1 MICGMA
7 QPPVPPV
14 RAAEPLPAPD
24 GAQDA
29 AGSALEPFYL
39 PRGEGRFHA
48 THSTTGPWFADA
60 QHAGPPSALLV
71 RALER
76 CASVPDPQFSRVT
89 FEILGPVPAGDVEV
103 VAQVDRAGR
112 AIELSTAVLHAGG
125 RAVMRATAWRV
136 APGDTAVAAVGA
148 APPLPPPSEA
158 RERAERP
165 DGWLPG
171 YVDALAWRWIHGWLG
186 EPGPGAVWGR
196 LRVPVVAGEEPTPLQ
211 RLAALADSANGAGAP
226 LDIRSWLF
234 VNTDLT
240 LHLHRMPVGEWMA
253 VDAGTVVG
261 PTGMGTAAAAL
272 HDERGHLGRCAQALI
287 VRPR

>member
-1 MICGMA
+1 MDD
-7 QPPVPPV
+7 VL
-14 RAAEPLPAPD
+14 AALDVAERLP
-24 GAQDA
+24 
-29 AGSALEPFYL
+29 
-39 PRGEGRFHA
+39 
-48 THSTTGPWFADA
+48 
-60 QHAGPPSALLV
+60 
-71 RALER
+71 
-76 CASVPDPQFSRVT
+76 
-89 FEILGPVPAGDVEV
+89 
-103 VAQVDRAGR
+103 
-112 AIELSTAVLHAGG
+112 
-125 RAVMRATAWRV
+125 
-136 APGDTAVAAVGA
+136 
-148 APPLPPPSEA
+148 

-253 VDAGTVVG
+253 VDAGKCVG
-261 PTGMGTAAAAL
+261 CRYCEWACPYGAPQFNPESGVMTKCNFCQDYLAEGKDPACVAACPSRVLKFGEIEDLRAEYGDEAGIEPLPDPSLTKPNLVIIPHRQAEHTGAGT
-272 HDERGHLGRCAQALI
+272 GHVDNPEEI
-287 VRPR
+287 